1 MPGKST
7 IALALKMAS
16 KLVWIKP
23 TISITVQT
31 ETLLIAPT
39 AVSMPLH
46 HLLLHSL
53 KCTLKSSSP
62 NQTLTCKPNQSPLQ
76 QLTPSLRPLPLP
88 TSKSSAILSWV
99 ALPPTPVQTRETL
112 RLPTS
117 LSLDG
122 FSQRSSEQYT
132 RILHTIENLTPDT
145 PQDNRGKLVP
155 QFVYISQHAS

>member
-46 HLLLHSL
+46 HLLLHSH
-53 KCTLKSSSP
+53 KCTPRSSSP
-62 NQTLTCKPNQSPLQ
+62 KATLLLASQSPLQ
-76 QLTPSLRPLPLP
+76 QPTPSHRPLPLP